1 MKIKINNQLIAEA
14 CRASIKNLIKET
26 EEFNNNQ
33 ISRETLLQCMFQ
45 SIEEDGLYSNEA
57 YIVDTTIYIQK
68 DSEYGCEVTAIYN
81 GDLGYF
87 EFTFIIEYES
97 KIDYNE
103 GSGDGYWEP
112 IEYASCELA
121 YIKNVKISPIKVSGD
136 IETEIPMNSELYYK
150 IKNMLNFE
158 LDDEYAEKLVEDW
171 ADYNPWENDDPWE
184 D

>member
-1 MKIKINNQLIAEA
+1 MKLKINNKLIAEV
-14 CRASIKNLIKET
+14 CRQSLQKLINEA
-26 EEFNNNQ
+26 EEFENNQ
-33 ISRETLLQCMFQ
+33 ISLETLIQCMFQ
-45 SIEEDGLYSNEA
+45 GIEEDGLYSDDAN
-57 YIVDTTIYIQK
+57 IVNTTIYIK
-68 DSEYGCEVTAIYN
+68 EDSEYGCEVTATYD

-112 IEYASCELA
+112 REYASCELA

-136 IETEIPMNSELYYK
+136 IETEIPMNSELYKK

-171 ADYNPWENDDPWE
+171 VDYNPWENDDPWE